1 MRLSRVVTPVA
12 LALVVPALASA
23 QETGPRAGSWGA
35 EATATGEAS
44 LLRFRSNTFAWLI
57 GFSGFYINRD
67 EEDPSFPESETT
79 LLTARLG
86 IRNYRA
92 TESRVRPFTTFA
104 ALVGYNDNVFLPR
117 WEFGGQF
124 EYGAAYF
131 FTRNVSLGASFDL
144 RAVYG
149 RDSREA
155 PFGEEFDVRQLTVS
169 TGLRFLGAVYF

>member
-1 MRLSRVVTPVA
+1 MRLSRVVTTIA
-12 LALVVPALASA
+12 LTLVVPALAAA
-23 QETGPRAGSWGA
+23 QETGPRRGSWAA

-67 EEDPSFPESETT
+67 EEDPSVPGDEAT

-104 ALVGYNDNVFLPR
+104 ALAGYNDNVFLPR

-131 FTRNVSLGASFDL
+131 FNRNASLGASFAL
-144 RAVYG
+144 RALYG
-149 RDSREA
+149 RASREA
-155 PFGEEFDVRQLTVS
+155 PFGEEFDVRQITVT